1 MSKKN
6 NQKRWPANCIWPEPI
21 PENEGFDWDP
31 EDAFLFPAD
40 DEIEEL
46 LEFREY
52 YDSLRE
58 EGCLNEDYSLN
69 EEYELTEDNG
79 LTEEF
84 DTEAFVP
91 AKGEDYWDDGFD
103 IEAWEEDLTYH
114 LNLLKI
120 TPCDI
125 ETDPVCFVRETIEY
139 EFINEN
145 LLRQAFTRRAFSV
158 EYGLHGCSEELEFL
172 GDAVLNETV
181 TRLIIRQLMGVNL
194 LHTDAPFG
202 ASIPGCDE
210 GTLTRIRSRYISKE
224 HLSRRAAELGL
235 DRYILYGTGEEPTE
249 SSREDMMEALLGAV
263 AVDSGWDQRVLENA
277 VDRLVC
283 IQLTKPDQL
292 LKTTFYDLFNAW
304 HQKHF
309 GCMPSYEMSGKGPF
323 HCALRFQ
330 VPENENGIRP
340 RQRVDIDA
348 ESRSNA
354 REHAAELA
362 YRFTVQN
369 GLWINLK
376 DAGLIPDVENSINQ
390 LQELYQKKYLET
402 PPQYELEPW
411 IGDEWN
417 CDCICGGVSGFGRG
431 IGKTKAKKKAAYMVL
446 IRLLKAAGLCKEEW
460 EREMWR

>member
-224 HLSRRAAELGL
+224 HLSERAAELGL
-235 DRYILYGTGEEPTE
+235 DRYILYGT
-249 SSREDMMEALLGAV
+249 
-263 AVDSGWDQRVLENA
+263 
-277 VDRLVC
+277 
-283 IQLTKPDQL
+283 
-292 LKTTFYDLFNAW
+292 
-304 HQKHF
+304 
-309 GCMPSYEMSGKGPF
+309 
-323 HCALRFQ
+323 
-330 VPENENGIRP
+330 
-340 RQRVDIDA
+340 
-348 ESRSNA
+348 
-354 REHAAELA
+354 
-362 YRFTVQN
+362 
-369 GLWINLK
+369 
-376 DAGLIPDVENSINQ
+376 
-390 LQELYQKKYLET
+390 
-402 PPQYELEPW
+402 
-411 IGDEWN
+411 
-417 CDCICGGVSGFGRG
+417 
-431 IGKTKAKKKAAYMVL
+431 
-446 IRLLKAAGLCKEEW
+446 
-460 EREMWR
+460 